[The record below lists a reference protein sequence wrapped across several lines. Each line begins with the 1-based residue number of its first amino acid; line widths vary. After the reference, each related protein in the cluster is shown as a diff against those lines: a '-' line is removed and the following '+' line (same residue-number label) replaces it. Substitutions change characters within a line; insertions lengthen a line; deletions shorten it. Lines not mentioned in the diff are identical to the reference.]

1 MKSVYAV
8 LSFVCVA
15 LAIPFFS
22 TGDNVQVPVVLEE
35 HTNFPGFDLDLN
47 ELRLVQLEG
56 QDPVWM
62 TELDKVLSIT
72 LIWHL
77 IATVRQIK
85 IKAQGLRFFD
95 M

>member
-1 MKSVYAV
+1 MKSVFAG

-22 TGDNVQVPVVLEE
+22 VLDNGQIPVALESYSN
-35 HTNFPGFDLDLN
+35 HPDFDLDLN

-62 TELDKVLSIT
+62 TELDKVC
-72 LIWHL
+72 
-77 IATVRQIK
+77 
-85 IKAQGLRFFD
+85 
-95 M
+95 